1 MASRDSLFGSV
12 SADNAVVLVTGGS
25 GLVGKAIQELNARKK
40 LPGTWIFASS
50 KDADLRS
57 IVQVRAMFE
66 KYKPTHVLHLAALVG
81 GLFINMK
88 YKVEF
93 LLQNLQ
99 LNNNILQCCHE
110 FKVDRCLSMAS
121 TCIFPDKTSY
131 PLDETMLHNGEPHPS
146 NEGYAFAKRV
156 LDVANRLYC
165 EQYGCKFATIIPT
178 NIFGPHDNYNLD
190 DGHVIPGLIHKCYL
204 AKRDGLP
211 LTVWGSGKPL
221 RQFLYS
227 LDLAELLVWAVFNYN
242 DTSAI
247 IMAPDEEDEVSIGGI
262 AEMIAEAMDFQGEI
276 VYDTSK
282 ADGQFKKTASNKKL
296 RGLLPATWKFT
307 SMRTALKESVE
318 WLVANYE
325 TARKEPKDAS
335 VLFNVPN

>member
-1 MASRDSLFGSV
+1 MTVTHFSTRSFSSLE
-12 SADNAVVLVTGGS
+12 AVAWWEKRCRSSTR
-25 GLVGKAIQELNARKK
+25 AKK
-40 LPGTWIFASS
+40 LPGKWIFASS
-50 KDADLRS
+50 KDADLRNME
-57 IVQVRAMFE
+57 QVRAMFQ
-66 KYKPTHVLHLAALVG
+66 KYQPTHVLHLAALVG

-99 LNNNILQCCHE
+99 LNNNMLQCCHE
-110 FKVDRCLSMAS
+110 FKVEKCLSMAS
-121 TCIFPDKTSY
+121 TCIFPDKTTY

-178 NIFGPHDNYNLD
+178 NIFGPHDNYNLEE
-190 DGHVIPGLIHKCYL
+190 GHVIPGLIHKTYI
-204 AKRDGLP
+204 AKRDSQP

-227 LDLAELLVWAVFNYN
+227 LDLAAMLVWALFSYN
-242 DTSAI
+242 DSSAL
-247 IMAPDEEDEVSIGGI
+247 IMAPDEEDEVSIG
-262 AEMIAEAMDFQGEI
+262 EVSKMIADAMEFTGEI
-276 VYDTSK
+276 QYDTSK

-296 RGLLPATWKFT
+296 RSLLPPEWQFT
-307 SMRTALKESVE
+307 DIKAALKDSVT
-318 WLVANYE
+318 WLVENYE
-325 TARKEPKDAS
+325 TARKEAKDPA
-335 VLFNVPN
+335 FMFKTN